1 MKRILSSSLIIL
13 SIYLLAPLSLIAQAE
28 EPGIN
33 DFIFVDKEPS
43 PTNIS
48 EVRNAIGYPEQAIE
62 ENIQGTVVIRVL
74 VDESGNYVKHKIV
87 KEIHPALAE
96 AVEAQIANVKFE
108 PATQEGNAV
117 KYWVNLPFPFKL
129 VDEEDIIREQIE
141 ELTQEIQATPEDYVL
156 WHKRGVQRSRVR
168 DYADAVVD
176 FEESIRL
183 NPKKNK
189 KKKAKNTYEYLFYA
203 QYSKGAAYVQM
214 EKFDEAIADY
224 DIALS
229 YATEMAVE
237 DEGVQGTLS
246 TLYLE
251 RGYAKGLSGD
261 YEGAKKDYR
270 WVIAND
276 EEAKCGV
283 YRLLADIG
291 IEEKNYADLVGIYDG
306 LLECEPGDE
315 MLNYSRGFYKLQNG
329 QNKESLSDF
338 AIVTEKSETRLM
350 QIAAHN
356 HAAMA
361 YMNMGELDKAL
372 AELDKSFVLN
382 SLLGQTYLFKAK
394 VLIQKGSKDE
404 ACKQLRRGLA
414 IGLEGDE
421 LEEGE
426 KLLKENCAE

>member
-13 SIYLLAPLSLIAQAE
+13 CIYLIAPLGLHAQDE

-48 EVRNAIGYPEQAIE
+48 DVRSAIGYPEQAIE
-62 ENIQGTVVIRVL
+62 ENIQGTVVVRVL
-74 VDESGNYVKHKIV
+74 VDESGNYVKHKV
-87 KEIHPALAE
+87 VQEIHPALAE
-96 AVEAQIANVKFE
+96 AVESQIANVKFE
-108 PATQEGNAV
+108 PAIQQGSAV
-117 KYWVNLPFPFKL
+117 KYWINLPFPFKL
-129 VDEEDIIREQIE
+129 VDEEDIMREQIE
-141 ELTQEIQATPEDYVL
+141 ELTQEIQAAPEDYIL
-156 WHKRGVQRSRVR
+156 WHKRGVMRSRVR

-176 FEESIRL
+176 FEESLRL
-183 NPKKNK
+183 NPRKNK

-224 DIALS
+224 DMALS

-237 DEGVQGTLS
+237 DSGVKATLS

-261 YEGAKKDYR
+261 YDGAKKDYR

-276 EEAKCGV
+276 KEAKCGV
-283 YRLLADIG
+283 YRLMADIG
-291 IEEKNYADLVGIYDG
+291 IEEKNYADLVEIYDG

-315 MLNYSRGFYKLQNG
+315 MLNYSRGYYKLQNG
-329 QNKESLSDF
+329 QHKESLADF
-338 AIVTEKSETRLM
+338 AIVTEKSDTRLM

-361 YMNMGELDKAL
+361 YMKLGDTENAL

-382 SLLGQTYLFKAK
+382 SLLGQTYLFKAR
-394 VLIQKGSKDE
+394 VLVKKGNTEE
-404 ACKQLRRGLA
+404 ACKALRRGLA
-414 IGLEGDE
+414 IGLEGIE

>member
-13 SIYLLAPLSLIAQAE
+13 CIYLFTPLGMLAQAE

-33 DFIFVDKEPS
+33 DFVFVDKEPS

-48 EVRNAIGYPEQAIE
+48 DIRNAIGYPEEAINDNTE
-62 ENIQGTVVIRVL
+62 GTVVIRVL
-74 VDESGNYVKHKIV
+74 VDETGNYVKHKIV
-87 KEIHPALAE
+87 KEIHPALAG
-96 AVEAQIANVKFE
+96 AVESQIANVKFE
-108 PATQEGNAV
+108 PAMQEGKAV

-141 ELTQEIQATPEDYVL
+141 ELTQEIQVTPDNYEL

-176 FEESIRL
+176 FEESLRL
-183 NPKKNK
+183 NPRKNK

-214 EKFDEAIADY
+214 EKFEEAIADY
-224 DIALS
+224 DMALS
-229 YATEMAVE
+229 YANEMAVE
-237 DEGVQGTLS
+237 DEGVKETLS
-246 TLYLE
+246 SLYLE
-251 RGYAKGLSGD
+251 RGYAKGLSGN

-276 EEAKCGV
+276 EDAKCGV

-291 IEEKNYADLVGIYDG
+291 IEEKNYGELVEIYDG
-306 LLECEPGDE
+306 LLECDPGDE
-315 MLNYSRGFYKLQNG
+315 MLNYSRGFYKLKNG
-329 QNKESLSDF
+329 MDKESLSDF
-338 AIVTEKSETRLM
+338 AIVTEKSDTRLM

-361 YMNMGELDKAL
+361 YMNMGELDNAL

-394 VLIQKGSKDE
+394 ILIKKGSREE
-404 ACKQLRRGLA
+404 ACKVLRRGLA
-414 IGLEGDE
+414 IGLEADE
-421 LEEGE
+421 LDEGE